1 MIFWDRIT
9 CKADRSKH
17 EKSRGQSDNGCL
29 LSCRKSAYLLL
40 FTRTVQTV
48 TGAPILEVDFVEMGA
63 LWLILHV
70 GCRLISGVM
79 SRL

>member
-1 MIFWDRIT
+1 VIFRGR
-9 CKADRSKH
+9 A
-17 EKSRGQSDNGCL
+17 EK
-29 LSCRKSAYLLL
+29 LLL

-63 LWLILHV
+63 LWLILHI

>member
-1 MIFWDRIT
+1 MST
-9 CKADRSKH
+9 P
-17 EKSRGQSDNGCL
+17 EQV
-29 LSCRKSAYLLL
+29 LL

-48 TGAPILEVDFVEMGA
+48 TGAPILEVDFVEMA
-63 LWLILHV
+63 APWLILHV

>member
-1 MIFWDRIT
+1 M
-9 CKADRSKH
+9 
-17 EKSRGQSDNGCL
+17 L
-29 LSCRKSAYLLL
+29 YYLRPHNQLL

-70 GCRLISGVM
+70 GCRLISEVM
-79 SRL
+79 SRLLTVTTIIPCAVPVQII